1 MLSNLKIENIAVIKN
16 AVIDFKDGFNVM
28 TGETGAGKSI
38 IIDSLNAVLGERTSR
53 ELIRTGCDFAE
64 VSAVFYDSSDGIKAI
79 LRELD
84 IPVEDD
90 GTIIV
95 VRKMS
100 PDGKNICKINS
111 VSVTVSMLK
120 RLGKQLVNIH
130 GQADNQTLLNE
141 ENHCSYIDKI
151 AENEE
156 LFNEFSQCYNEYVS
170 LKNQLDSLNVDEDRK
185 LRRMDMLDYQISEIE
200 AANIKVGEWDELREK
215 QTLFRNTEKLSTV
228 LGTVYAYLD
237 GDEETQ
243 GAVSLSFGALN
254 KLNSVADI
262 SKDISALAATLEEKA
277 YDLSAVCEQVKD
289 LLDSLDFDENAVDR
303 VEERLDVLY
312 ELSKKYGKTEEDI
325 LEYYA
330 NAVEERSSI
339 ENSDEIKRKLTAQV
353 GEAYERALEKA
364 KELSKT
370 RLYAGNLFSKNV
382 CEELKFLDMPS
393 VRFAVDI
400 RDCSLC
406 ENGIDKVE
414 FLLSAN
420 VGEDL
425 KPLSKIAS
433 GGELSRIMLA
443 IKSVLSDKDGISTLV
458 FDEIDMGVSGSAAQ
472 KIAVKLKQV
481 SASHQVICVTH
492 LAQIAA
498 YADEH
503 LLISKSERDG
513 QTYTELK
520 SLDFNLRERE
530 LARIMGGLNVT
541 DAMLESARQ
550 MLLSA
555 KIEKGLT
562 NNI

>member
-1 MLSNLKIENIAVIKN
+1 MLSNLKIENIAVIKK

-64 VSAVFYDSSDGIKAI
+64 VTALFYDASDEVNSI
-79 LRELD
+79 LNELD
-84 IPVEDD
+84 IPKEED
-90 GTIIV
+90 GAILV

-100 PDGKNICKINS
+100 PDGKNICKVNS

-141 ENHCSYIDKI
+141 ENHCSYIDRI

-156 LFNEFSQCYNEYVS
+156 IFDRFSDSYNEYVT
-170 LKNQLDSLNVDEDRK
+170 LKNQLASLNIDEEQK
-185 LRRMDMLDYQISEIE
+185 LRRMDMLDYQIAEIE
-200 AANIKVGEWDELREK
+200 AANVKIGEWDELREK
-215 QTLFRNTEKLSTV
+215 QTLFRNIEKLSSV
-228 LGTVYAYLD
+228 LNMAYAYLE
-237 GDEETQ
+237 GDDEAQ
-243 GAVSLSFGALN
+243 GAVSLSFSALN
-254 KLNSVADI
+254 KLNSVSDI
-262 SKDISALAATLEEKA
+262 SKDISELSSALEEKA
-277 YDLSAVCEQVKD
+277 YDLSAIGEQVKD
-289 LLDSLDFDENAVDR
+289 LLDSLDFDENSVAL

-325 LEYYA
+325 LTFYN

-339 ENSDEIKRKLTAQV
+339 ENSDEIKRKLTAEV
-353 GEAYERALEKA
+353 NTAYEKALENA

-370 RLYAGNLFSKNV
+370 RIFAGNLFSKNV
-382 CEELKFLDMPS
+382 CEELRFLDMPS

-400 RDCSLC
+400 KDCPLC

-443 IKSVLSDKDGISTLV
+443 IKSVLSEKDGISTLV
-458 FDEIDMGVSGSAAQ
+458 FDEIDTGVSGSAAQ

-481 SASHQVICVTH
+481 SRSHQVICVTH

-503 LLISKSERDG
+503 LFISKSEHDG

-520 SLDFNLRERE
+520 SLSFDERKSE
-530 LARIMGGLNVT
+530 LARIMGGFEVT
-541 DAMLESARQ
+541 SAMLESAEQ

-555 KIEKGLT
+555 NKVDK
-562 NNI
+562 